1 MLPSKPAAGKAK
13 DAPEPADEGG
23 TRLSGPEKAGVIGG
37 GLWLVV
43 SALLLAI
50 FGVGEIDGA
59 LGFLLIAQAVFLPV
73 ALIWIALIVAR
84 NLRLMHDEATDL
96 HIALDAIRQDSVKES
111 RTLASVRSEP
121 AAWPPEPDKVAAAK
135 QSAPKASP
143 TQSSSRP
150 LPSVLPQRS
159 RAPAPKPKQST
170 ASDDAQETLPLGT
183 QAQDLRPPL
192 ERGDFIQALNFPET
206 AEDKEG
212 FGALRRALKDR
223 TTAQLIQASQDVL
236 TLLSEDGIYMDDLR
250 PDVAQ
255 PEIWRSFAGG
265 ARGRAIAALGGIRDR
280 SALALV
286 GTRMKNDPIFRDA
299 AHHFLRRFDQMF
311 SSFAEDASDSDIV
324 ALSDTRTARAFM
336 LLGRVT
342 GTFD

>member
-1 MLPSKPAAGKAK
+1 MLPSKTAAGKAK
-13 DAPEPADEGG
+13 TAPKPADEGG
-23 TRLSGPEKAGVIGG
+23 ARLSGPEKAGVIGA
-37 GLWLVV
+37 GLWLVI

-50 FGVGEIDGA
+50 FGVGEINGA

-96 HIALDAIRQDSVKES
+96 HIAIDAMRQDSVKES
-111 RTLASVRSEP
+111 QTVAPVRSELASTVP
-121 AAWPPEPDKVAAAK
+121 QPDESAPT

-143 TQSSSRP
+143 SQPSSRP
-150 LPSVLPQRS
+150 LPSVLPQRT
-159 RAPAPKPKQST
+159 RAPAPKPKPPA
-170 ASDDAQETLPLGT
+170 ASDDAQEALPLGT

-192 ERGDFIQALNFPET
+192 ERGDFIRALNFPET

-236 TLLSEDGIYMDDLR
+236 TLLSEDGIYMDDLA

-280 SALALV
+280 SSLALA
-286 GTRMKNDPIFRDA
+286 GARMKNDPIFRDA

-311 SSFAEDASDSDIV
+311 SSFAEDASDSDIA